1 MVDSREGSRLPEWV
15 IIPQRF
21 KSNPKVAPKAHM
33 TGEVCGKPYKVPAS
47 LCSPDFTQRAPRTR
61 CQWMWDAGAFLRC
74 LLLHCSERVI
84 RGRSVSSHSETGVST
99 LGSTHTD
106 FQQNAFWCCTIRSL
120 ASSLSAGLAHPF
132 VREQRERTLQDV
144 CLTLCFIGL
153 VLLNACSHLQQ
164 TPVSGWDVGAFWFNP
179 ICLERQIFFWGF
191 DRRRN
196 WGWSPDLDFLLN
208 VTGRCTGNRQLSA
221 FYYPQLPDISSTH

>member
-1 MVDSREGSRLPEWV
+1 MVDSREGSRLSEWV
-15 IIPQRF
+15 RIPQRF
-21 KSNPKVAPKAHM
+21 KPNPKAATKSHM
-33 TGEVCGKPYKVPAS
+33 TREVWGKPCKVPAS
-47 LCSPDFTQRAPRTR
+47 LCSPDFPQRALRTS
-61 CQWMWDAGAFLRC
+61 CQGIWDSGAFLHC

-84 RGRSVSSHSETGVST
+84 RACSVSSHSETGVST
-99 LGSTHTD
+99 LVCSRTD
-106 FQQNAFWCCTIRSL
+106 FLQNAFWCCTIRSL

-164 TPVSGWDVGAFWFNP
+164 TPVPGWDVRAFWFNP

-196 WGWSPDLDFLLN
+196 WGWSSDLDFLLN
-208 VTGRCTGNRQLSA
+208 VTGRCMGNRQLSA
-221 FYYPQLPDISSTH
+221 FYYPLLPDISSTH